1 MEIPKSEDPEREIVL
16 SQERYRLPFHVFHD
30 LMLIRVRE
38 VLLVSSLYDGY
49 ILEED
54 GRLSEQI
61 FSEYL
66 NLNLSSPPRI
76 TRAATATEAL
86 EILKRSHFDLIITM
100 RRVADMDPFTFG
112 QAAKKIH
119 SDTPIVLLL
128 TYTADIQY
136 LPPINQRDGIDKI
149 FLWNGDS
156 KIFLAIVKVIEDRLN
171 APHDTKTGRVQVII
185 VVEDSIYYYSLFLP
199 LIYTEIMRL
208 TQALIEEGVNDLQR
222 LLRMRARPKI
232 LLAETKEQAI
242 EYYEKYKKYVLG
254 IISDV
259 RFPCNKNSKPD
270 YNAGN
275 QLISMIRK
283 ESPLMPILLQ
293 SSQEENKERANS
305 LKVAF
310 INKYSRTLLHELRKF
325 ILKELGF
332 GKFVFR
338 LETGEKVAEA
348 DNLIEFER
356 ALSYVPGESLIY
368 HGQYNHFSN
377 WLMARGEFGLA
388 YRLRPYKVG
397 QFKNTDALRTFLLD
411 SIAQWHRELQEG
423 SITDFAG
430 KTFNKHQ
437 PFIRLGSGSLGGK
450 GRGIAF
456 LNVLL
461 KMSNIGNLFPEIG
474 ICVPRTVVI
483 GTDEFDL
490 FIEENNLYEG
500 EMLSN
505 KSDEEVAQIF
515 LHATLP
521 DDVQKMLKVFLTE
534 VSYPLAVRS
543 SSLLEDSQYQPFAG
557 VYATYMLP
565 NDHPDMTVRIE
576 QLEQAIKMVYASMF
590 YEAPRNYI
598 GSIGQNI
605 TEEKMA
611 VVLQEVVGKRYE
623 DRFYPHFAGVAKSY
637 NYYPLREINPEDG
650 ICDIALGLGRTVVTG
665 GKALKFCPH
674 YPEVLPQ
681 FSSPEMALKN
691 SQTQFFA
698 LKMGDYP
705 IDLTKG
711 EEATLA
717 KLDLKIAE
725 KDQVLYQI
733 ASTYDPNDEI
743 IRIGT
748 SRPGIRIINFA
759 SILKWDTFPLAPL
772 LIKLLEIGKKAMGT
786 AVEIEFAVKL
796 DKTKKYRAEFYLLQI
811 RPFIT
816 ETEFIDMQLDEEERQ
831 NIFLLSTKALGN
843 GILKDI
849 KDIVYIKPNTFDN
862 MKTIEIAA
870 EIKLYNQELVAT
882 KTPYVLIGLGRWGTK
897 DRFLGIPVEWHS
909 VFGASVF
916 VETGLEDFDIEP
928 SQGTHFFQ
936 NLTSNKRIYFTVPY
950 KSIEDKI
957 DWEWLKKQH
966 TVKETKYVRHVRL
979 SDSLTVKVDGKK
991 RQGAIIKPM
1000 KKKEEDLS

>member
-1 MEIPKSEDPEREIVL
+1 MKIPKSEDPEQEIVL

-30 LMLIRVRE
+30 LMLKRVRE

-76 TRAATATEAL
+76 TRAATAMEAL
-86 EILKRSHFDLIITM
+86 KILKRRHFDLIITM

-112 QAAKKIH
+112 QNAKKIR
-119 SDTPIVLLL
+119 SNTPIVLLL

-136 LPPINQRDGIDKI
+136 LPPIDQREGIDKI

-171 APHDTKTGRVQVII
+171 ATHDTETGRVQVII
-185 VVEDSIYYYSLFLP
+185 VVEDSIYYYSIFLP

-232 LLAETKEQAI
+232 LLAETQEQAI

-259 RFPCNKNSKPD
+259 KFPCNKNSEPD
-270 YNAGN
+270 SDAGY

-293 SSQEENKERANS
+293 SSQEKNRERADS

-325 ILKELGF
+325 ILQELGF

-348 DNLIEFER
+348 DNLKEFER
-356 ALSYVPGESLIY
+356 ALTYVPGESLIY

-388 YRLRPYKVG
+388 YRLRPYKVS
-397 QFKNTDALRTFLLD
+397 QFKNTDALRIFLLD

-423 SITDFAG
+423 SITDFSG
-430 KTFNKHQ
+430 KTFNKDQ

-456 LNVLL
+456 LTVLL
-461 KMSNIGNLFPEIG
+461 KMSNIAKLFPEIG
-474 ICVPRTVVI
+474 ICVPKTAVI
-483 GTDEFDL
+483 GTDEFDR
-490 FIEENNLYEG
+490 FIEENKLYEG
-500 EMLSN
+500 ELLSK
-505 KSDEEVAQIF
+505 KSDEEVTQIF

-521 DDVQKMLKVFLTE
+521 DAVREMLKVFLTE
-534 VSYPLAVRS
+534 VTYPLAVRS

-565 NDHPDMTVRIE
+565 NDHQDLTVRLE

-598 GSIGQNI
+598 ESIGQNI
-605 TEEKMA
+605 IEEKMA

-623 DRFYPHFAGVAKSY
+623 DRFYPHFAGVARSY
-637 NYYPLREINPEDG
+637 NYYPLREMNPEDG

-665 GKALKFCPH
+665 GRVLKFCPH
-674 YPEVLPQ
+674 YPEILPQ
-681 FSSPEMALKN
+681 FSSPEMALRN
-691 SQTQFFA
+691 SQTQFFV
-698 LKMGDYP
+698 LKMGNYP
-705 IDLTKG
+705 IDFTKG

-743 IRIGT
+743 IRIGI

-772 LIKLLEIGKKAMGT
+772 LIKFLDIGKRAMGT

-796 DKTKKYRAEFYLLQI
+796 DKTRSRPPTFYLLQI

-816 ETEFIDMQLDEEERQ
+816 ETEFIDVQLDEEERQ
-831 NIFLLSTKALGN
+831 NLFLFSTKAMGN
-843 GILKDI
+843 GILGDI
-849 KDIVYIKPNTFDN
+849 KDIVYIKPDTFDN

-870 EIKLYNQELVAT
+870 EIKLYNQELAAT

-936 NLTSNKRIYFTVPY
+936 NLISNKRIYFTVPY

-957 DWEWLKKQH
+957 DWEWLKKQQ
-966 TVKETKYVRHVRL
+966 TAKETKYVRHIRL
-979 SDSLTVKVDGKK
+979 SESLTVKVDGKK
-991 RQGAIIKPM
+991 RQGAIIKPI
-1000 KKKEEDLS
+1000 KKKEE